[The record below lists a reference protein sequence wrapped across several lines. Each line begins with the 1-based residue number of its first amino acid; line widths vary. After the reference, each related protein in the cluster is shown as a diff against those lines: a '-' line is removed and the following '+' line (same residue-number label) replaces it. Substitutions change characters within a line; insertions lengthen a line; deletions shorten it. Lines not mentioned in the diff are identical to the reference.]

1 MAVVSDFREVFNSAV
16 KRFYDSATEPNNEWL
31 KDLLEC
37 ENEDDAE
44 EVFDN
49 VYYSDELQERLD
61 NALDDVLMYYSNLW
75 AVIIEYTNPTD
86 IINNGFDGLDVYD
99 EFKYDVFK
107 EVKQMVTDNFD
118 ELKQLAL
125 ENKE

>member
-1 MAVVSDFREVFNSAV
+1 
-16 KRFYDSATEPNNEWL
+16 
-31 KDLLEC
+31 
-37 ENEDDAE
+37 
-44 EVFDN
+44 
-49 VYYSDELQERLD
+49 
-61 NALDDVLMYYSNLW
+61 MYYSNLW
-75 AVIIEYTNPTD
+75 AVIIEYANPTD

-107 EVKQMVTDNFD
+107 EVKQMVADNFD

>member
-16 KRFYDSATEPNNEWL
+16 KRFYDFATEPNNEWL

-44 EVFDN
+44 EAFDN
-49 VYYSDELQERLD
+49 ACYSDELQECLD
-61 NALDDVLMYYSNLW
+61 NALDDVSMYYSNLW
-75 AVIIEYTNPTD
+75 AVIIEYANPTD

-107 EVKQMVTDNFD
+107 EVKQMVADNFD